1 MSRVGRKP
9 IPIPS
14 GIDVKVDKN
23 SVSVKGPKG
32 QLKQDFHPRI
42 GINIDAG
49 NILVSRSSDDK
60 LDRSLHGLTRS
71 IISNMI
77 TGVTKGYEKALEI
90 SGVGYRAQVQGRSLM
105 LTLGFSHPVEFKLPE
120 GIDAA
125 VDKQTNITIK
135 GIDKYL
141 VGQVAAN
148 IRGLKPPEP
157 YKGKGIKYSDEVV
170 RRKEGKAGKGK

>member
-23 SVSVKGPKG
+23 SVSIKGPKG

-42 GINIDAG
+42 GINVDAG

-141 VGQVAAN
+141 VGQIAAN
-148 IRGLKPPEP
+148 IRSLKPPEP

>member
-23 SVSVKGPKG
+23 SISVKGPKG
-32 QLKQDFHPRI
+32 QLKQNFHPRI
-42 GINIDAG
+42 GIKLDAG

-71 IISNMI
+71 IVANMI

-125 VDKQTNITIK
+125 VDKQTNVTIK

-148 IRGLKPPEP
+148 IRSLKLPEP

>member
-23 SVSVKGPKG
+23 SVSIKGPKG

-42 GINIDAG
+42 GINVDAG

-90 SGVGYRAQVQGRSLM
+90 SGVGYRAQVQGKSLM

-148 IRGLKPPEP
+148 IRSLKPPEP
-157 YKGKGIKYSDEVV
+157 YKGKGIKYSNEVV

>member
-14 GIDVKVDKN
+14 GIDVKVEKN
-23 SVSVKGPKG
+23 SVSIKGPKG

-42 GINIDAG
+42 GINVDAG

>member
-14 GIDVKVDKN
+14 GIDVKVDKS
-23 SVSVKGPKG
+23 SVSIKGPKG

-42 GINIDAG
+42 GIKLDAG

-71 IISNMI
+71 IIANMI

-105 LTLGFSHPVEFKLPE
+105 LSLGFSHPVEFKLPE

-148 IRGLKPPEP
+148 IRSLKPPEP
-157 YKGKGIKYSDEVV
+157 YKGKGIKYSDEIV